1 MIPIKR
7 FSYHNKYIAQRLSKL
22 PGGVG
27 AGALVVVIGSLG
39 ILPGGVGAGALVVV
53 IGSLGILPGGEG
65 AGALV
70 VVVGTKRN

>member
-1 MIPIKR
+1 MIKR

-53 IGSLGILPGGEG
+53 VG
-65 AGALV
+65 A
-70 VVVGTKRN
+70 KRN